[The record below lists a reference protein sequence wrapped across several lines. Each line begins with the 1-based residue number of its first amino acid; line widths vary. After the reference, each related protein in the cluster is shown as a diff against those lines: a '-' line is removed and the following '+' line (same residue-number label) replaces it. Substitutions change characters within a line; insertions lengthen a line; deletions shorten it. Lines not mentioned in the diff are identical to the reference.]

1 MNTKELESRYGRG
14 IAAHKAGR
22 LAEAEAIYSQI
33 LKQVPNADAVLT
45 NMAALQYA
53 KGNVDQGL
61 RFADRALKVNPL
73 NQDALINR
81 ATCLVALGM
90 DAEAMTAYE
99 EIVKLHPGSE
109 LGHYNL
115 ANLYYKEGKL
125 DLAEQGFRKAI
136 SIKPDFHQALFN
148 LANILVEQ
156 GKGEPSLS
164 FFERALAAYPTHAGA
179 HHNLAS
185 TLAALGDWAAAL
197 RQIELGLELI
207 PDSSMLLILKG
218 RLLGELGDLDLALD
232 ATNKALEIDPKP
244 AESWV
249 QKGNLLRELMD
260 YEAAKLAYER
270 ALLIAPEH
278 EGALRNLKSAQ
289 AQQVPGWHFPMLAD
303 TERNSAY
310 DRVLRNQI
318 RKGDRVLD
326 IGTGSGLLSMMAAR
340 AGAAEV
346 IACERES
353 KIAEVARTIIEKNG
367 YSDRIKVYDMDS
379 RRLRL
384 GKEVPDR
391 VDLIVSEIVDV
402 ALLGEGML
410 PSIRAALRMLAKPN
424 ARVIPAKARV
434 WVQLLDLPN
443 QHGNLHL
450 GEVEGFDLSLFEQFR
465 HYGGRRTLYL
475 SGDHNHGCS
484 EVVLLREFDFS
495 NPGMALSEE
504 KPEHFRIRFRDVAL
518 RQIEGLLMWFEL
530 ELDEDNVLS
539 SGPGGE
545 FEHWGQAFYPLNE
558 IPYPG
563 ESVVVDCT
571 MHDMGW
577 RFQLAVDN

>member
-1 MNTKELESRYGRG
+1 MNTQELESRYGKG

-22 LAEAEAIYSQI
+22 LTEAEAIYSQI

-45 NMAALQYA
+45 NMSALQYA

-61 RFADRALKVNPL
+61 RFADKALKVNPINL
-73 NQDALINR
+73 DAMINR
-81 ATCLVALGM
+81 ATCLLALGQ
-90 DAEAMTAYE
+90 DQEARAAYE
-99 EIVKLHPGSE
+99 EIVKAHPNNE
-109 LGHYNL
+109 TGHYNL
-115 ANLYYKEGKL
+115 ANLYYKDGSI

-136 SIKPDFHQALFN
+136 SLKPDFHQALFN

-156 GKGEPSLS
+156 QKGEQATS
-164 FFERALAAYPTHAGA
+164 FFERALAANPTHAGA
-179 HHNLAS
+179 HHNLAA
-185 TLAALGDWAAAL
+185 TLAAIGDWAAAL
-197 RQIELGLELI
+197 RQIELGLELV
-207 PDSSMLLILKG
+207 PNSALLLVLKG
-218 RLLGELGDLDLALD
+218 RLLGDLGDLDAALD
-232 ATNKALEIDPKP
+232 ATNKSLAIDPSP
-244 AESWV
+244 ANHWV

-260 YEAAKLAYER
+260 LEGAKLAFER
-270 ALLIAPEH
+270 ALLIEPTN
-278 EGALRNLKSAQ
+278 EGALRNLKSVQ

-303 TERNSAY
+303 TERNRAY
-310 DRVLRNQI
+310 DRVLRKHV
-318 RKGDRVLD
+318 REGDRVLD

-340 AGAAEV
+340 AGATEV

-353 KIAEVARTIIEKNG
+353 KIAEVARTIIDKNG
-367 YSDRIKVYDMDS
+367 YSDRIKVFDMDS
-379 RRLRL
+379 RRLRV

-410 PSIRAALRMLAKPN
+410 PSIRAALRMLAKPD

-465 HYGGRRTLYL
+465 QYGGRRTLYL
-475 SGDHNHGCS
+475 SGDYDHGCS
-484 EVVLLREFDFS
+484 EVQLLREFDFS
-495 NPGMALSEE
+495 NPGMAIAEE
-504 KPEHFRIRFRDVAL
+504 KPEVFQIRFEQVAL
-518 RQIEGLLMWFEL
+518 RQIEGLLLWFEL
-530 ELDEDNVLS
+530 ELDEENVLS

-545 FEHWGQAFYPLNE
+545 FEHWGQAFYPLNQT
-558 IPYPG
+558 PYPG
-563 ESVVVDCT
+563 EAVTVECT

-577 RFQLAVDN
+577 RFQLKLEN